1 MPEFNNQFFVI
12 LNEDFNT
19 REHFFC
25 SLKNLKTLKIL
36 VLVFHFPP
44 ISGGGV
50 VVITDIINKFVELGN
65 DVTVITP
72 DVEWNGEQFDPK
84 INSKIKIIR
93 TETPSRTKIKVAARR
108 CQSNIK
114 KTAIK
119 IGKLNQF
126 DFIFTI
132 FHPFHLVPKAAVEA
146 AKELEIPSIV
156 KIDDAIYE
164 KSSGIKSLQRKIEKM
179 INGKTLRSG
188 SKILVSNNETKKIII
203 DEYNVKSEKISIV
216 PNGVDLSLF
225 NSSNEKNLKKI
236 VFAGAMYYHRGLDIL
251 LEAIPLVIKKI
262 PDAKFILLGSGA
274 EMSKLKKIVL
284 ENKLENSVEFKGWI
298 NRKQIPENISN
309 ASIGIGPLRLT
320 DVTSRALPIKV
331 LEYMAVALPI
341 IAKNGTLPGD
351 VLENQKNGFFIEN
364 ANDLAEKIIFLLN
377 EPKKVEEMGI
387 QSSKMV
393 QKFSWDKVVK
403 NIIEESKKS

>member
-1 MPEFNNQFFVI
+1 M
-12 LNEDFNT
+12 
-19 REHFFC
+19 
-25 SLKNLKTLKIL
+25 KIL

-72 DVEWNGEQFDPK
+72 DLDWNGEQFNPK
-84 INSKIKIIR
+84 INSKIKVIR

-114 KTAIK
+114 KTAIE
-119 IGKLNQF
+119 IGKSNEF
-126 DFIFTI
+126 DFVFTI

-146 AKELEIPSIV
+146 AKELGISSIV

-164 KSSGIKSLQRKIEKM
+164 KASGIKSLQRKIEKI
-179 INGKTLRSG
+179 INGRTLRSG
-188 SKILVSNNETKKIII
+188 TKILVSNNETKKIII
-203 DEYNVKSEKISIV
+203 DKYGVKQEKISII

-225 NSSNEKNLKKI
+225 DITNEKNPKKI

-251 LEAIPLVIKKI
+251 LEAIPSVIKKI
-262 PDAKFILLGSGA
+262 PDARFVLLGSGA
-274 EMSKLKKIVL
+274 EMDKLKEIVL
-284 ENKLENSVEFKGWI
+284 KNKLGNSVEFKGWI
-298 NRKQIPENISN
+298 KREQIPENISD

-331 LEYMAVALPI
+331 LEYMTVSLPI
-341 IAKNGTLPGD
+341 LAQKGTLPED
-351 VLENQKNGFFIEN
+351 VLENEKNGYFIEN
-364 ANDLAEKIIFLLN
+364 ANDLAEKIILLLN
-377 EPKKVEEMGI
+377 QPKKIKEMGI
-387 QSSKMV
+387 ESSKMV
-393 QKFSWDKVVK
+393 QKFSWDIVVK
-403 NIIEESKKS
+403 NIIEESKKI

>member
-1 MPEFNNQFFVI
+1 M
-12 LNEDFNT
+12 
-19 REHFFC
+19 
-25 SLKNLKTLKIL
+25 KIL

-50 VVITDIINKFVELGN
+50 VVIADIINKFAELGN

-72 DVEWNGEQFDPK
+72 DLDWNGEQFNPE
-84 INSKIKIIR
+84 INSKIKVIR
-93 TETPSRTKIKVAARR
+93 TDTPSRTKIKVAARR

-114 KTAIK
+114 KMAIE
-119 IGKLNQF
+119 IGKSNQF

-146 AKELEIPSIV
+146 ANELGIPSIV
-156 KIDDAIYE
+156 KVDDAIYE
-164 KSSGIKSLQRKIEKM
+164 KASGIKSLQRKIEKM
-179 INGKTLRSG
+179 INGKTLRAG
-188 SKILVSNNETKKIII
+188 TKILVSNKDTKKIII
-203 DEYNVKSEKISIV
+203 DEYGVKSEKISII

-225 NSSNEKNLKKI
+225 DITSKKNPRKI

-251 LEAIPLVIKKI
+251 LEAIPYIIKKI
-262 PDAKFILLGSGA
+262 PDTKFVLLGSGA
-274 EMSKLKKIVL
+274 EMDKLKKIVL
-284 ENKLENSVEFKGWI
+284 ENKLEDSVEFKGWLK
-298 NRKQIPENISN
+298 REKIPENISD

-331 LEYMAVALPI
+331 LEYMAVSLPI
-341 IAKNGTLPGD
+341 IAQKGTLPED
-351 VLENQKNGFFIEN
+351 VLENEKNGYFIEN
-364 ANDLAEKIIFLLN
+364 VNDLVEKIIFLLN
-377 EPKKVEEMGI
+377 QPEKMEEMGI

-403 NIIEESKKS
+403 NIIEESKKI

>member
-1 MPEFNNQFFVI
+1 V
-12 LNEDFNT
+12 
-19 REHFFC
+19 
-25 SLKNLKTLKIL
+25 KIL

-50 VVITDIINKFVELGN
+50 VVIVDIINKFAELGN

-72 DVEWNGEQFDPK
+72 DLDWNGEQFNPE
-84 INSKIKIIR
+84 INSKIKVIR
-93 TETPSRTKIKVAARR
+93 TDTPSRTKIKVAARR

-114 KTAIK
+114 KMAIE
-119 IGKLNQF
+119 IGKSNQF

-146 AKELEIPSIV
+146 ANELGIPSIV
-156 KIDDAIYE
+156 KVDDAIYE
-164 KSSGIKSLQRKIEKM
+164 KASGIKSLQRKIEKM
-179 INGKTLRSG
+179 INGKTLRAG
-188 SKILVSNNETKKIII
+188 TKILVSNKDTKKIII
-203 DEYNVKSEKISIV
+203 DEYGVKSEKISII

-225 NSSNEKNLKKI
+225 DITSKKNPRKI

-251 LEAIPLVIKKI
+251 LEAIPYIIKKI
-262 PDAKFILLGSGA
+262 PDTKFVLLGSGA
-274 EMSKLKKIVL
+274 EMDKLKKIVL
-284 ENKLENSVEFKGWI
+284 ENKLEDSVEFKGWLK
-298 NRKQIPENISN
+298 REKIPENISD

-331 LEYMAVALPI
+331 LEYMAVSLPI
-341 IAKNGTLPGD
+341 IAQKGTLPED
-351 VLENQKNGFFIEN
+351 VLENEKNGYFIEN
-364 ANDLAEKIIFLLN
+364 VNDLVEKIILLLN
-377 EPKKVEEMGI
+377 QPEKIEEMGI

-403 NIIEESKKS
+403 NIIEESKKI

>member
-1 MPEFNNQFFVI
+1 V
-12 LNEDFNT
+12 
-19 REHFFC
+19 
-25 SLKNLKTLKIL
+25 KIL

-50 VVITDIINKFVELGN
+50 VVITDIINKFAELGN

-72 DVEWNGEQFDPK
+72 DLDWNGEQFNPK
-84 INSKIKIIR
+84 INSKIKVIR
-93 TETPSRTKIKVAARR
+93 TETPSRTKIKIAARR

-114 KTAIK
+114 KKAIE

-146 AKELEIPSIV
+146 AKELDIPSIV

-164 KSSGIKSLQRKIEKM
+164 KASGVKLLQRKIEKM
-179 INGKTLRSG
+179 INGKTLRTG
-188 SKILVSNNETKKIII
+188 TKILVSNNDTKKTIIK
-203 DEYNVKSEKISIV
+203 EYGVKSEKISII
-216 PNGVDLSLF
+216 PNGVDLLLF
-225 NSSNEKNLKKI
+225 NTATEKNQKKI

-251 LEAIPLVIKKI
+251 LEAIPFVIKKI
-262 PDAKFILLGSGA
+262 SDAKFVLLGSGA
-274 EMSKLKKIVL
+274 EMNKLKKIVSD
-284 ENKLENSVEFKGWI
+284 NNLENSVEFKGWI
-298 NRKQIPENISN
+298 KREEIPKNISD

-331 LEYMAVALPI
+331 LEYMAVSLPI
-341 IAKNGTLPGD
+341 IAQKGTLPTD
-351 VLENQKNGFFIEN
+351 ILENEKNGYFIEN
-364 ANDLAEKIIFLLN
+364 SNDLAEKIILLLN
-377 EPKKVEEMGI
+377 QPKKVESMGS

-393 QKFSWDKVVK
+393 QKFDWKNVVK
-403 NIIEESKKS
+403 LIINEYETINS